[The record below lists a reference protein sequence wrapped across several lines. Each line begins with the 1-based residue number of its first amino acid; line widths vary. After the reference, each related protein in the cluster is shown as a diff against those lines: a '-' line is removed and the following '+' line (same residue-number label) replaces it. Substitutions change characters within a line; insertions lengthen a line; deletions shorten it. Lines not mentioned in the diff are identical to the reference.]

1 MNKTMVWV
9 VLLGLL
15 GGSIAYK
22 FAGPQKHDEL
32 HVVSDDPNAEAHHA
46 KVSDLAGTVSAADA
60 RNVTVTPATGA
71 PVTHAIAP
79 NLTVL
84 VAQGDVVEEG
94 QRLADMAM
102 PHEHWSFVSFIP
114 HNIRNNIR
122 GALGPSIGGDVP
134 AVTHMFM
141 ALVVLLLGLGLS
153 LSSYRRYKSLS
164 EDELILPSKT
174 WNVLAFFDLIVEVL
188 LNTMEGMMPR
198 KDAIAALPLI
208 TAFALFILMCN
219 LLGMVPGFLPAT
231 DNLNT
236 TAALATICFLAYNFW
251 GFKKQGVV
259 KYLQHFA
266 GPIWWLSWFMF
277 PLEIISHLARPLSLA
292 VRLMGNMF
300 GDHLVL
306 GIILSFGLLVMPL
319 PVMLLGMI
327 VCFVQTA
334 VFTLLAIVYVALAV
348 EEHHHDDA
356 HHHAEAAAH

>member
-1 MNKTMVWV
+1 MTDTLADYAAEGTAILPHPWN
-9 VLLGLL
+9 LLALAVIATLAALL
-15 GGSIAYK
+15 L
-22 FAGPQKHDEL
+22 H
-32 HVVSDDPNAEAHHA
+32 HVVFRLLRRVVGRTRSEADEML
-46 KVSDLAGTVSAADA
+46 VRRLAMPTRFA
-60 RNVTVTPATGA
+60 
-71 PVTHAIAP
+71 
-79 NLTVL
+79 L
-84 VAQGDVVEEG
+84 VA
-94 QRLADMAM
+94 L
-102 PHEHWSFVSFIP
+102 
-114 HNIRNNIR
+114 
-122 GALGPSIGGDVP
+122 
-134 AVTHMFM
+134 

-153 LSSYRRYKSLS
+153 LSAFKRYKSLS

-174 WNVLAFFDLIVEVL
+174 WNVLAFFDLIVETL
-188 LNTMEGMMPR
+188 LNTMESMMPR

-208 TAFALFILMCN
+208 TSFALFILMCN

-236 TAALATICFLAYNFW
+236 TAALASVCFLAYNFW

-266 GPIWWLSWFMF
+266 SPIWWLSWFMF

-306 GIILSFGLLVMPL
+306 GIILSFGILVMPL

-348 EEHHHDDA
+348 EEHHHDDE
-356 HHHAEAAAH
+356 HHHGEAAAH